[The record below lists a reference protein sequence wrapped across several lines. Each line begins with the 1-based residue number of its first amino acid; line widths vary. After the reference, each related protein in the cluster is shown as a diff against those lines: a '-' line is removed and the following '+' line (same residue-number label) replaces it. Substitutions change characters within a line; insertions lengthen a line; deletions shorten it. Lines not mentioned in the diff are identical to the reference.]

1 MTDNAAGMTVRAG
14 CYFKFGMS
22 IPLAKVPFLRHFGG
36 DRGAP
41 GADAAAGVAAEAAA
55 EAEGRGRSG
64 RQGAGVGV
72 TPLAGG
78 DDVVKASLDR
88 KAIRLAGGETQQLVP
103 KLVAD
108 RKTGC
113 WD

>member
-14 CYFKFGMS
+14 YYFKFGMS

-41 GADAAAGVAAEAAA
+41 GIEAGVEAAAGVGDRSD
-55 EAEGRGRSG
+55 GRGGG
-64 RQGAGVGV
+64 RGGG
-72 TPLAGG
+72 GG
-78 DDVVKASLDR
+78 DDVVKAS
-88 KAIRLAGGETQQLVP
+88 
-103 KLVAD
+103 
-108 RKTGC
+108 

>member
-55 EAEGRGRSG
+55 
-64 RQGAGVGV
+64 
-72 TPLAGG
+72 
-78 DDVVKASLDR
+78 
-88 KAIRLAGGETQQLVP
+88 GGETQQLVP

>member
-41 GADAAAGVAAEAAA
+41 GADAAAGV
-55 EAEGRGRSG
+55 
-64 RQGAGVGV
+64 GV
-72 TPLAGG
+72 TPVAGG

>member
-1 MTDNAAGMTVRAG
+1 MTA
-14 CYFKFGMS
+14 
-22 IPLAKVPFLRHFGG
+22 G
-36 DRGAP
+36 DRG
-41 GADAAAGVAAEAAA
+41 D
-55 EAEGRGRSG
+55 GRGWATA
-64 RQGAGVGV
+64 GAGDKEQGRGQGCG
-72 TPLAGG
+72 TGIGAGG

-113 WD
+113 WG

>member
-14 CYFKFGMS
+14 YYFKFGMS

-41 GADAAAGVAAEAAA
+41 GTETAAGAEAAA
-55 EAEGRGRSG
+55 GAPGGGGGGRGG
-64 RQGAGVGV
+64 GNAGG
-72 TPLAGG
+72 GG

-88 KAIRLAGGETQQLVP
+88 KAIRLAGGETQ
-103 KLVAD
+103 
-108 RKTGC
+108 
-113 WD
+113 

>member
-41 GADAAAGVAAEAAA
+41 GADAAAGVAAEA
-55 EAEGRGRSG
+55 EGRGRSG

-72 TPLAGG
+72 TPVAGG

>member
-1 MTDNAAGMTVRAG
+1 MTGNAAGMTVRAG

-41 GADAAAGVAAEAAA
+41 GTEAAAGAGDRSD
-55 EAEGRGRSG
+55 GRGG
-64 RQGAGVGV
+64 GNAGG
-72 TPLAGG
+72 GG

>member
-1 MTDNAAGMTVRAG
+1 MTGNAAGMTVRAG

-41 GADAAAGVAAEAAA
+41 GAEAAAGVGDRSD
-55 EAEGRGRSG
+55 GRGG
-64 RQGAGVGV
+64 GNAGG
-72 TPLAGG
+72 GG
-78 DDVVKASLDR
+78 DDVVKASWDR
-88 KAIRLAGGETQQLVP
+88 SCLLLELKAV
-103 KLVAD
+103 
-108 RKTGC
+108 C

>member
-41 GADAAAGVAAEAAA
+41 GIEAAAGAED
-55 EAEGRGRSG
+55 RGRSG
-64 RQGAGVGV
+64 RQGAGTGVTAGVGV
-72 TPLAGG
+72 TPVAG
-78 DDVVKASLDR
+78 ATTS
-88 KAIRLAGGETQQLVP
+88 
-103 KLVAD
+103 
-108 RKTGC
+108 
-113 WD
+113 

>member
-22 IPLAKVPFLRHFGG
+22 IPLAKVPFLRHFGW
-36 DRGAP
+36 DRGAL
-41 GADAAAGVAAEAAA
+41 GTEAAA

-72 TPLAGG
+72 TPVAGG

>member
-41 GADAAAGVAAEAAA
+41 GIEAGAEAAA
-55 EAEGRGRSG
+55 GAEDRGGSG
-64 RQGAGVGV
+64 GQEWRQGWG
-72 TPLAGG
+72 
-78 DDVVKASLDR
+78 
-88 KAIRLAGGETQQLVP
+88 
-103 KLVAD
+103 
-108 RKTGC
+108 
-113 WD
+113 

>member
-41 GADAAAGVAAEAAA
+41 GVEAGAEAAAGVEDRGAPGSGGD
-55 EAEGRGRSG
+55 GRGG
-64 RQGAGVGV
+64 GNAGG
-72 TPLAGG
+72 GG
-78 DDVVKASLDR
+78 DDVVKAS
-88 KAIRLAGGETQQLVP
+88 
-103 KLVAD
+103 
-108 RKTGC
+108 
-113 WD
+113 WN